1 MTWIRPSGRR
11 YRPAAS
17 APPGLVPWDR
27 APNAEY
33 QVCELGAGVRVPL
46 DLGGGL
52 GGDLAGDQGGGLVV
66 AYETYGRLNAARDNA
81 VLVFHALTGDSHVAS
96 HVGQPG
102 SAAGWWEGMVGP
114 GLWVDTERYYVVCSN
129 VLGGCR
135 GTTGP
140 RSIDPATGKRYGA
153 RFPTIT
159 VRDMVR
165 VQRMLVERLGVRS
178 LACVVGGSL
187 GGMQALEWAI
197 MYPEMA
203 RRAAVIAAPG
213 KVTAQTIALNEVQ
226 RQAIL
231 RDPAWHGGE
240 YEDGAGPAA
249 GLSLARMIAMITYQ
263 SEEAMERKFG
273 GAGAA
278 NGHPPSTLGADA
290 VSPRR
295 GFEVENYLHHQG
307 EKLVSRF
314 DATSYLCLLRAI
326 DLFDPAQGYAG
337 RDEALGRIAAKV
349 LVVGVSSDILY
360 PVHHQ
365 WELATALTRLGK
377 RVRSEGLFSPWGHD
391 SFLIEVE
398 GVGKILA
405 PFLES

>member
-1 MTWIRPSGRR
+1 
-11 YRPAAS
+11 
-17 APPGLVPWDR
+17 
-27 APNAEY
+27 
-33 QVCELGAGVRVPL
+33 
-46 DLGGGL
+46 
-52 GGDLAGDQGGGLVV
+52 
-66 AYETYGRLNAARDNA
+66 
-81 VLVFHALTGDSHVAS
+81 
-96 HVGQPG
+96 
-102 SAAGWWEGMVGP
+102 MVGP
-114 GLWVDTERYYVVCSN
+114 GLWIDTRRYFVVCSN

-140 RSIDPATGKRYGA
+140 RSIDPSTGKRYGA

-165 VQRMLVERLGVRS
+165 VQRMLLDRLGVRS
-178 LACVVGGSL
+178 LGCVIGGSL

-197 MYPEMA
+197 TYPEMV

-231 RDPAWHGGE
+231 RDPAWLGGE

-249 GLSLARMIAMITYQ
+249 GLSLARMIAKITYQ

-273 GAGAA
+273 GAAGK
-278 NGHPPSTLGADA
+278 PQDTLGADA

-295 GFEVENYLHHQG
+295 GFEVENYLRHQG

-326 DLFDPAQGYAG
+326 DLFDPARGYSG
-337 RDEALGRIAAKV
+337 QEEALGRITAKV

>member
-1 MTWIRPSGRR
+1 MTWTRPSGRR
-11 YRPAAS
+11 YKPIAADPGPTPVPTPA
-17 APPGLVPWDR
+17 PTPVPVPWDR
-27 APNAEY
+27 APNAEFEL
-33 QVCELGAGVRVPL
+33 CELGAERVEL
-46 DLGGGL
+46 DLGGHLEGV
-52 GGDLAGDQGGGLVV
+52 AV
-66 AYETYGRLNAARDNA
+66 AYETYGRLNSVRDNV
-81 VLVFHALTGDSHVAS
+81 VLVCHALTADSHVAR
-96 HVGQPG
+96 HDGGQH

-114 GLWVDTERYYVVCSN
+114 GLWIDTGRYFVVCAN

-140 RSIDPATGKRYGA
+140 RSADPSTGVRYGP

-165 VQRMLVERLGVRS
+165 VQHRLLERLGVRS
-178 LACVVGGSL
+178 VACVVGGSL

-197 MYPEMA
+197 MYPEMV
-203 RRAAVIAAPG
+203 RRSAVIAAPG
-213 KVTAQTIALNEVQ
+213 KVTAQAIALNEVQ

-231 RDPAWHGGE
+231 RDPAWQGGE
-240 YEDGAGPAA
+240 YEEGAGPAA
-249 GLSLARMIAMITYQ
+249 GLGLARMIAMITYQ
-263 SEEAMERKFG
+263 SEESMQRKFG
-273 GAGAA
+273 RTAPA
-278 NGHPPSTLGADA
+278 LADEA
-290 VSPRR
+290 LALRR

-314 DATSYLCLLRAI
+314 DANSYVCLLRAM
-326 DLFDPAQGYAG
+326 DLFDPARGYG
-337 RDEALGRIAAKV
+337 SQDEALARIRAKV

-377 RVRSEGLFSPWGHD
+377 SVRSEGLFSPWGHD
-391 SFLIEVE
+391 SFLIEID
-398 GVGKILA
+398 GLGKILT